1 MRKKLKPTNDYVFKK
16 IFGSIGSEDITREF
30 IKSATGI
37 NFECINL
44 DTTPILE
51 KDLIDKKTG
60 ILDVKVVA
68 DKINNI
74 DIEMQVVKSEHIA
87 ERILFYC
94 WSKMY
99 NKTIRQGCGYER
111 AQKAICIL
119 IADFKLSNLT
129 QIDKFYTRWKIMEE
143 NYTKQSFTD
152 KLYIVIIE
160 LEKLKDIKE
169 IDNEELLNWC
179 KFIKNPEEMEGE
191 EMKNKY
197 IKKAKEKLDE
207 INQNEEERR
216 LAEIRERTIRDEMA
230 IRDSGYIDG
239 KNDGIEIGK
248 REGIKEGEKKGKI
261 EGKNEGI
268 LERNK
273 EIIKQMLKY
282 NMSIENIIKITNL
295 SKKEIESLI

>member
-1 MRKKLKPTNDYVFKK
+1 MKKLKPTNDYVFKK
-16 IFGSIGSEDITREF
+16 IFGSIGSENITREF
-30 IKSATGI
+30 IKCATGLK
-37 NFECINL
+37 FEDINL

-60 ILDVKVVA
+60 ILDVKIVA

-87 ERILFYC
+87 ERILFY

-99 NKTIRQGCGYER
+99 NKTIRKGYGYER
-111 AQKAICIL
+111 GQKAICIL
-119 IADFKLSNLT
+119 IADFKISNLT

-143 NYTKQSFTD
+143 NYTKQNFTD

-160 LEKLKDIKE
+160 LEKLKGINDIKE

-191 EMKNKY
+191 EMKNEY

-207 INQNEEERR
+207 INQSEEERR

-239 KNDGIEIGK
+239 M
-248 REGIKEGEKKGKI
+248 KEGEKKGKI

-268 LERNK
+268 AEEKLQIAK
-273 EIIKQMLKY
+273 IMLKKK
-282 NMSIENIIKITNL
+282 MLLEDIIEITRL
-295 SKKEIESLI
+295 SKSEIESLI

>member
-1 MRKKLKPTNDYVFKK
+1 MKKLKPTNDYVFKR
-16 IFGSIGSEDITREF
+16 IFGSIDSEDITREF
-30 IKSATGI
+30 IKCATGLK
-37 NFECINL
+37 FEDINL
-44 DTTPILE
+44 DTAPILE

-87 ERILFYC
+87 ERILFY

-99 NKTIRQGCGYER
+99 NKTIRKGYGYER

-143 NYTKQSFTD
+143 NYTRLNFTD

-160 LEKLKDIKE
+160 LEKIKDIKE
-169 IDNEELLNWC
+169 TENKELLNWC

-207 INQNEEERR
+207 INQSEEERR

-239 KNDGIEIGK
+239 KNDGIEIG
-248 REGIKEGEKKGKI
+248 IKEGEKKGKI
-261 EGKNEGI
+261 EGRAETK
-268 LERNK
+268 K
-273 EIIKQMLKY
+273 EMIKEMLK
-282 NMSIENIIKITNL
+282 NNISFEVILKITHMSRNEVEEL
-295 SKKEIESLI
+295 MDFVK

>member
-1 MRKKLKPTNDYVFKK
+1 MNKKLKPSNAYVFKK

-30 IKSATGI
+30 IKCATGM

-68 DKINNI
+68 DKLNNI
-74 DIEMQVVKSEHIA
+74 NIEMQVVKSEHIA
-87 ERILFYC
+87 ERILFY

-99 NKTIRQGCGYER
+99 NKTIRQGLGYER

-119 IADFKLSNLT
+119 IADFKVSNLT

-143 NYTKQSFTD
+143 NYTKQNFTD

-160 LEKLKDIKE
+160 LEKLKGINDIKE

-191 EMKNKY
+191 EMKNEY

-207 INQNEEERR
+207 INQSEEERR
-216 LAEIRERTIRDEMA
+216 LVEIRERTIRDEMA

-239 KNDGIEIGK
+239 M
-248 REGIKEGEKKGKI
+248 KEGEKKGKI

-268 LERNK
+268 AEEKLQIAK
-273 EIIKQMLKY
+273 IMLKKK
-282 NMSIENIIKITNL
+282 MLLEDIIEITRL
-295 SKKEIESLI
+295 SKSEIESLI

>member
-1 MRKKLKPTNDYVFKK
+1 MSKKLKPTNDYVFKK

-30 IKSATGI
+30 IKCATGM

-51 KDLIDKKTG
+51 KDLIDKKIG

-87 ERILFYC
+87 ERILFY

-99 NKTIRQGCGYER
+99 NKTIRQGLGYER

-119 IADFKLSNLT
+119 IADFKVSNLT

-143 NYTKQSFTD
+143 NYTKQNFTD

-160 LEKLKDIKE
+160 LEKLKGINDIKE

-179 KFIKNPEEMEGE
+179 KFIKNSEEMEGE
-191 EMKNKY
+191 EMKNEY

-207 INQNEEERR
+207 INQSEEERR

-239 KNDGIEIGK
+239 M
-248 REGIKEGEKKGKI
+248 KEGEKKGKI

-268 LERNK
+268 AEEKLQIAK
-273 EIIKQMLKY
+273 IMLKKK
-282 NMSIENIIKITNL
+282 MLLEDIIEITRL
-295 SKKEIESLI
+295 SKSEIESLI

>member
-1 MRKKLKPTNDYVFKK
+1 MNKKLKPTNDYVFKK

-30 IKSATGI
+30 IKCATGM

-68 DKINNI
+68 DKLNNI
-74 DIEMQVVKSEHIA
+74 NIEMQVVKSEHIA
-87 ERILFYC
+87 ERILFY

-99 NKTIRQGCGYER
+99 NKTIRKGYGYER
-111 AQKAICIL
+111 GQKKICVL

-129 QIDKFYTRWKIMEE
+129 EVDKFCTRWKIMEE
-143 NYTKQSFTD
+143 NYTKLNFTD

-160 LEKLKDIKE
+160 LEKIKDIKE
-169 IDNEELLNWC
+169 TKNKELLNWC

-191 EMKNKY
+191 EMKNEY

-207 INQNEEERR
+207 INQSEEERR

-239 KNDGIEIGK
+239 M
-248 REGIKEGEKKGKI
+248 KEGEKKGKI

-268 LERNK
+268 AEEKLQIAK
-273 EIIKQMLKY
+273 IMLKKK
-282 NMSIENIIKITNL
+282 MLLEDIIEITRL
-295 SKKEIESLI
+295 SKSEIESLI

>member
-1 MRKKLKPTNDYVFKK
+1 MSKKLKPTNDYVFKK

-30 IKSATGI
+30 IKCATGI

-87 ERILFYC
+87 ERILFY

-169 IDNEELLNWC
+169 TDNEELLNWC

-191 EMKNKY
+191 EMKNEY
-197 IKKAKEKLDE
+197 IKKAKEKSDE
-207 INQNEEERR
+207 INQSEEERR

-239 KNDGIEIGK
+239 KNDG
-248 REGIKEGEKKGKI
+248 KK
-261 EGKNEGI
+261 EGI
-268 LERNK
+268 LETKK

-282 NMSIENIIKITNL
+282 NMSIENIIKITNS
-295 SKKEIESLI
+295 SKAEIENLI

>member
-1 MRKKLKPTNDYVFKK
+1 MCNRNK
-16 IFGSIGSEDITREF
+16 
-30 IKSATGI
+30 
-37 NFECINL
+37 FECINL

-87 ERILFYC
+87 ERILFY

-111 AQKAICIL
+111 VQKAICIL

-179 KFIKNPEEMEGE
+179 KFIK
-191 EMKNKY
+191 
-197 IKKAKEKLDE
+197 IQKKW
-207 INQNEEERR
+207 R
-216 LAEIRERTIRDEMA
+216 
-230 IRDSGYIDG
+230 
-239 KNDGIEIGK
+239 
-248 REGIKEGEKKGKI
+248 KKK
-261 EGKNEGI
+261 
-268 LERNK
+268 
-273 EIIKQMLKY
+273 
-282 NMSIENIIKITNL
+282 
-295 SKKEIESLI
+295 

>member
-1 MRKKLKPTNDYVFKK
+1 MNKKLKPTNDYVFKK

-30 IKSATGI
+30 IKCATGM

-68 DKINNI
+68 DKLNNI
-74 DIEMQVVKSEHIA
+74 NIEMQVVKSEHIA
-87 ERILFYC
+87 ERILFY

-99 NKTIRQGCGYER
+99 NKTIRQGLGYER

-119 IADFKLSNLT
+119 IADFKVSNLT

-143 NYTKQSFTD
+143 NYTKQNFTD

-160 LEKLKDIKE
+160 LEKLKGINDIKE

-191 EMKNKY
+191 EMKNEY

-207 INQNEEERR
+207 INQSEEERR

-239 KNDGIEIGK
+239 M
-248 REGIKEGEKKGKI
+248 KEGEKKGKI

-268 LERNK
+268 AEEKLQIAK
-273 EIIKQMLKY
+273 IMLKKK
-282 NMSIENIIKITNL
+282 MLLEDIIEITRL
-295 SKKEIESLI
+295 SKSEIESLI

>member
-1 MRKKLKPTNDYVFKK
+1 MSKKLKPTNDYVFKK

-30 IKSATGI
+30 IKCATGI

-87 ERILFYC
+87 ERILFY

-119 IADFKLSNLT
+119 IANFKLSNLT

-143 NYTKQSFTD
+143 NYTKQNFTD

-169 IDNEELLNWC
+169 IENKELLNWC

-191 EMKNKY
+191 EMKNEY

-207 INQNEEERR
+207 INQSEEERR

-239 KNDGIEIGK
+239 KNDG
-248 REGIKEGEKKGKI
+248 KK
-261 EGKNEGI
+261 EGI
-268 LERNK
+268 LETKK

-282 NMSIENIIKITNL
+282 NMSIENIIKITNS
-295 SKKEIESLI
+295 SKAEIENLI

>member
-1 MRKKLKPTNDYVFKK
+1 MSKKLKPTNDYVFKK
-16 IFGSIGSEDITREF
+16 IFGNIGSEDITREF
-30 IKSATGI
+30 IKCATEI
-37 NFECINL
+37 NFEDINL

-87 ERILFYC
+87 ERILFY

-99 NKTIRQGCGYER
+99 NKTIRQGRGYER

-152 KLYIVIIE
+152 KLYIVIIQ
-160 LEKLKDIKE
+160 LEKLKYIKE
-169 IDNEELLNWC
+169 TDNKELLNWC

-191 EMKNKY
+191 EMKSKY

-207 INQNEEERR
+207 INQNEEEKR

-248 REGIKEGEKKGKI
+248 REGIKEGEKKGK
-261 EGKNEGI
+261 

-282 NMSIENIIKITNL
+282 NMSIENIIKITNYL
-295 SKKEIESLI
+295 KQK

>member
-1 MRKKLKPTNDYVFKK
+1 MNKKLKPTNDYVFKK

-30 IKSATGI
+30 IKCATGM

-87 ERILFYC
+87 ERILFY

-99 NKTIRQGCGYER
+99 NKTIRQGLGYER

-119 IADFKLSNLT
+119 IADFKVSNLT

-169 IDNEELLNWC
+169 TDNEELLNWC

-191 EMKNKY
+191 EMKNEY

-207 INQNEEERR
+207 INQSEEERR

-239 KNDGIEIGK
+239 M
-248 REGIKEGEKKGKI
+248 KEGEKKGKI

-268 LERNK
+268 AEEKLQIAK
-273 EIIKQMLKY
+273 IMLKKK
-282 NMSIENIIKITNL
+282 MLLEDIIEITRL
-295 SKKEIESLI
+295 SKSEIESLI

>member
-1 MRKKLKPTNDYVFKK
+1 MNKKLKPTNDYVFKK
-16 IFGSIGSEDITREF
+16 IFGSIGSEDIIREF
-30 IKSATGI
+30 IKYATGI
-37 NFECINL
+37 KFKDINL

-68 DKINNI
+68 DKLNNI

-87 ERILFYC
+87 ERILFY

-143 NYTKQSFTD
+143 NYAKQSFTD

-169 IDNEELLNWC
+169 TDNEELLNWC

-191 EMKNKY
+191 EMKNEY

-239 KNDGIEIGK
+239 KNDGIK
-248 REGIKEGEKKGKI
+248 Q
-261 EGKNEGI
+261 GKNEGI
-268 LERNK
+268 AEEKLQIAK
-273 EIIKQMLKY
+273 IMLKKK
-282 NMSIENIIKITNL
+282 MLLEDIIEITRLSKAEIEN
-295 SKKEIESLI
+295 LI

>member
-1 MRKKLKPTNDYVFKK
+1 MNKKLKPTNDYVFKK

-30 IKSATGI
+30 IKCATGM

-87 ERILFYC
+87 ERILFY

-143 NYTKQSFTD
+143 NYTKQNFTD

-160 LEKLKDIKE
+160 LEKLKGIKE
-169 IDNEELLNWC
+169 TDNEELLNWC

-191 EMKNKY
+191 DMKNEY
-197 IKKAKEKLDE
+197 IKKAKEKSDE
-207 INQNEEERR
+207 INQSEEERR

-239 KNDGIEIGK
+239 M
-248 REGIKEGEKKGKI
+248 KEGEKKGKI

-268 LERNK
+268 AEEKLQIAK
-273 EIIKQMLKY
+273 IMLKKK
-282 NMSIENIIKITNL
+282 MLLEDIIEITRL
-295 SKKEIESLI
+295 SKSEIESLI

>member
-30 IKSATGI
+30 IKCATGI

-51 KDLIDKKTG
+51 KYLIDKKTG

-87 ERILFYC
+87 ERILFY

-143 NYTKQSFTD
+143 NYTKQNFTD

-160 LEKLKDIKE
+160 LEKLKGIKE
-169 IDNEELLNWC
+169 TDNEELLNWC

-191 EMKNKY
+191 EMKNEY

-239 KNDGIEIGK
+239 KNDGIKQGK
-248 REGIKEGEKKGKI
+248 KEGKVETKKEMIKEMI
-261 EGKNEGI
+261 KNNISFEVI
-268 LERNK
+268 L
-273 EIIKQMLKY
+273 
-282 NMSIENIIKITNL
+282 KITHM
-295 SKKEIESLI
+295 SKSEVEELMSV

>member
-1 MRKKLKPTNDYVFKK
+1 MKKLKPTNDYVFKK
-16 IFGSIGSEDITREF
+16 IFGSVGNEDITREF
-30 IKSATGI
+30 IKCATGI
-37 NFECINL
+37 KFKNINL

-87 ERILFYC
+87 ERLLFY
-94 WSKMY
+94 WSKIY
-99 NKTIRQGCGYER
+99 NKTIRKGYGYER
-111 AQKAICIL
+111 GQKAICIL
-119 IADFKLSNLT
+119 IADFKVSNLT

-143 NYTKQSFTD
+143 NYTKQNFTD

-160 LEKLKDIKE
+160 LEKLKGINDIKE

-191 EMKNKY
+191 EMKNEY

-207 INQNEEERR
+207 INQSEEERR

-239 KNDGIEIGK
+239 M
-248 REGIKEGEKKGKI
+248 KEGEKKGKI

-268 LERNK
+268 AEEKLQIAK
-273 EIIKQMLKY
+273 IMLKKK
-282 NMSIENIIKITNL
+282 MLLEDIIEITRL
-295 SKKEIESLI
+295 SKSEIESLI

>member
-1 MRKKLKPTNDYVFKK
+1 MNKKLKPTNDYVFKK

-30 IKSATGI
+30 IKCATGM

-68 DKINNI
+68 DKLNNI

-87 ERILFYC
+87 ERILFY

-99 NKTIRQGCGYER
+99 NKTIRKGYGYER
-111 AQKAICIL
+111 GQKTICVL

-129 QIDKFYTRWKIMEE
+129 EVDKFCTRWKIMEE
-143 NYTKQSFTD
+143 NYTKLNFTD

-160 LEKLKDIKE
+160 LEKIKDIKE
-169 IDNEELLNWC
+169 TKNKELLNWC

-191 EMKNKY
+191 EMKNEY

-207 INQNEEERR
+207 INQSEEERR

-239 KNDGIEIGK
+239 M
-248 REGIKEGEKKGKI
+248 KEGEKKGKI

-268 LERNK
+268 AEEKLQIAK
-273 EIIKQMLKY
+273 IMLKKK
-282 NMSIENIIKITNL
+282 MLLEDIIEITRL
-295 SKKEIESLI
+295 SKSEIESLI

>member
-1 MRKKLKPTNDYVFKK
+1 MNKKLKPTNDYVFKK

-30 IKSATGI
+30 IKCATGM

-87 ERILFYC
+87 ERILFY

-99 NKTIRQGCGYER
+99 NKTIRQGLGYER

-169 IDNEELLNWC
+169 TDNEELLNWC

-197 IKKAKEKLDE
+197 IRKAKEKLDE

-216 LAEIRERTIRDEMA
+216 LAEIRERTIRDEKA

-239 KNDGIEIGK
+239 KNDGIELGK
-248 REGIKEGEKKGKI
+248 IEGIKEGEKKGILKI
-261 EGKNEGI
+261 AKI
-268 LERNK
+268 L
-273 EIIKQMLKY
+273 
-282 NMSIENIIKITNL
+282 L
-295 SKKEIESLI
+295 SKKMELKDIMEITQLTEREIESLS

>member
-1 MRKKLKPTNDYVFKK
+1 MNKKLKPTNDYVFKK

-30 IKSATGI
+30 IKCATGM

-68 DKINNI
+68 DKLNNI

-87 ERILFYC
+87 ERILFY

-99 NKTIRQGCGYER
+99 NKTIRQGLGYER

-119 IADFKLSNLT
+119 IADFKVSNLT

-143 NYTKQSFTD
+143 NYTKQNFTD

-160 LEKLKDIKE
+160 LEKLKGINDIKE

-191 EMKNKY
+191 EMKNEY

-207 INQNEEERR
+207 INQSEEERR

-239 KNDGIEIGK
+239 M
-248 REGIKEGEKKGKI
+248 KEGEKKGKL

-268 LERNK
+268 AEEKLQIAK
-273 EIIKQMLKY
+273 IMLKKK
-282 NMSIENIIKITNL
+282 MLLEDIIEITRL
-295 SKKEIESLI
+295 SKSEIESLI

>member
-1 MRKKLKPTNDYVFKK
+1 MSKKLKPTNDYVFKK

-30 IKSATGI
+30 IKCATGI

-87 ERILFYC
+87 ERILFY

-99 NKTIRQGCGYER
+99 NKTIRQGLGYER

-143 NYTKQSFTD
+143 NYTKQNFTD

-169 IDNEELLNWC
+169 IENKELLNWC

-191 EMKNKY
+191 EMKNEY

-207 INQNEEERR
+207 INQSEEERR

-239 KNDGIEIGK
+239 KNDG
-248 REGIKEGEKKGKI
+248 KK
-261 EGKNEGI
+261 EGI
-268 LERNK
+268 LETKK

-282 NMSIENIIKITNL
+282 NMSIENIIKITNS
-295 SKKEIESLI
+295 SKAEIENLI

>member
-1 MRKKLKPTNDYVFKK
+1 MKKLKPTNDYVFKK
-16 IFGSIGSEDITREF
+16 IFGSIDSEYITKEF
-30 IKSATGI
+30 IKCATGLK
-37 NFECINL
+37 FEDINL

-60 ILDVKVVA
+60 ILDVKIVA

-87 ERILFYC
+87 ERILFY

-99 NKTIRQGCGYER
+99 NKTIRKGYGYGYEKG
-111 AQKAICIL
+111 QKVICIL
-119 IADFKLSNLT
+119 VADFKLSNLT
-129 QIDKFYTRWKIMEE
+129 EVNKFYTRWKIMEE
-143 NYTKQSFTD
+143 NYTKLNFTD

-160 LEKLKDIKE
+160 LEKIKDIKE
-169 IDNEELLNWC
+169 TENKELLNWC
-179 KFIKNPEEMEGE
+179 KFIKNPEEMEEE

-239 KNDGIEIGK
+239 KN
-248 REGIKEGEKKGKI
+248 
-261 EGKNEGI
+261 EGI

-295 SKKEIESLI
+295 SKSEIESLL